1 MKNFGK
7 YSVLALLAMFFF
19 SCGNANKGKE
29 EGARIATD
37 TAAAD
42 SLSKAAAQLGKV
54 EFEESAF
61 DFGQV
66 KEGAQ
71 VKHTFV
77 LKNTGD
83 APVIISKVTA
93 SCGCTQPEFSKS
105 PILPGGT
112 SEIHV
117 TFNSEGQVGKQQ
129 KIITI
134 QSNASNGLTT
144 VQLKGEVLAK

>member
-1 MKNFGK
+1 MKNLSK
-7 YSVLALLAMFFF
+7 YSVLALAATFFF
-19 SCGNANKGKE
+19 SCGNAQKAKD
-29 EGARIATD
+29 EGTKTETEAVAT
-37 TAAAD
+37 D

-83 APVIISKVTA
+83 APVILSKVTA

-105 PILPGGT
+105 PILPGET
-112 SEIHV
+112 SDIQV

>member
-1 MKNFGK
+1 MKNLSK
-7 YSVLALLAMFFF
+7 YSVLALTAVFFV
-19 SCGNANKGKE
+19 SCGNAQKGKE
-29 EGARIATD
+29 EAKVSSEVVAS
-37 TAAAD
+37 D
-42 SLSKAAAQLGKV
+42 SLSKAAAQMGKV
-54 EFEESAF
+54 EFEEPAF

-71 VKHTFV
+71 VKHTFI
-77 LKNTGD
+77 LKNAGD
-83 APVIISKVTA
+83 APVILSKVTA

-105 PILPGGT
+105 PILPGAT

-129 KIITI
+129 KIITV
-134 QSNASNGLTT
+134 QSNASNGMTT

>member
-1 MKNFGK
+1 MKNFSK
-7 YSVLALLAMFFF
+7 YSVLALASVLFF
-19 SCGNANKGKE
+19 SCGNAQKE
-29 EGARIATD
+29 KVEAATIGP
-37 TAAAD
+37 AAAATD
-42 SLSKAAAQLGKV
+42 SLSKAAAQLGKI
-54 EFEESAF
+54 EFAESAF

-66 KEGAQ
+66 KEGAE

-83 APVIISKVTA
+83 APVILSKVTA

-112 SEIHV
+112 SDIRV
-117 TFNSEGQVGKQQ
+117 TFKSEGQVGKQQ

-134 QSNASNGLTT
+134 QSNASNGMTT
-144 VQLKGEVLAK
+144 VQLKGEVLPK

>member
-1 MKNFGK
+1 M
-7 YSVLALLAMFFF
+7 
-19 SCGNANKGKE
+19 
-29 EGARIATD
+29 
-37 TAAAD
+37 
-42 SLSKAAAQLGKV
+42 GKV

-77 LKNTGD
+77 LKNSGD

-105 PILPGGT
+105 PILPGGK

>member
-1 MKNFGK
+1 MKNIVK
-7 YSVLALLAMFFF
+7 YSVLALSAVLLF
-19 SCGNANKGKE
+19 SCGNTNKGKE
-29 EGARIATD
+29 EGAKIATD

-77 LKNTGD
+77 LKNSGD

>member
-1 MKNFGK
+1 MKNLSK
-7 YSVLALLAMFFF
+7 YSVLALALIFFF
-19 SCGNANKGKE
+19 SCGNAQKVKDESAKKE
-29 EGARIATD
+29 TD
-37 TAAAD
+37 AVMTD

-54 EFEESAF
+54 EFEESAY

-77 LKNTGD
+77 LKNAGD
-83 APVIISKVTA
+83 APVILSKVTA

-105 PILPGGT
+105 PILPGET
-112 SEIHV
+112 SNIQV

>member
-1 MKNFGK
+1 
-7 YSVLALLAMFFF
+7 
-19 SCGNANKGKE
+19 
-29 EGARIATD
+29 
-37 TAAAD
+37 
-42 SLSKAAAQLGKV
+42 
-54 EFEESAF
+54 
-61 DFGQV
+61 
-66 KEGAQ
+66 
-71 VKHTFV
+71 V
-77 LKNTGD
+77 LKNSGD

-105 PILPGGT
+105 PILPGGK

-144 VQLKGEVLAK
+144 VQLKGEVLGK

>member
-1 MKNFGK
+1 MKNFSK
-7 YSVLALLAMFFF
+7 YSVLALASVLFF
-19 SCGNANKGKE
+19 SCGNSQKGQAE
-29 EGARIATD
+29 IAKTG
-37 TAAAD
+37 TEAVATD
-42 SLSKAAAQLGKV
+42 SLSKAAAQLGKI
-54 EFEESAF
+54 EFAESAF

-66 KEGAQ
+66 KEGAE

-83 APVIISKVTA
+83 APVILSKVTA

-112 SEIHV
+112 SDIRV
-117 TFNSEGQVGKQQ
+117 TFKSEGQVGKQQ

-134 QSNASNGLTT
+134 QSNASNGMTT
-144 VQLKGEVLAK
+144 VQLKGEVLPK

>member
-1 MKNFGK
+1 MKNLSK
-7 YSVLALLAMFFF
+7 YSVLALTAVFFV
-19 SCGNANKGKE
+19 SCGNAQKGKE
-29 EGARIATD
+29 EAKVSSEVVAS
-37 TAAAD
+37 D
-42 SLSKAAAQLGKV
+42 SLSRAAAQMGKV
-54 EFEESAF
+54 EFEEPAF

-71 VKHTFV
+71 VKHTFI

-83 APVIISKVTA
+83 APVILSKVTA

-105 PILPGGT
+105 PILPGAT

-129 KIITI
+129 KIITV
-134 QSNASNGLTT
+134 QSNASNGMTT

>member
-1 MKNFGK
+1 MKNLSK
-7 YSVLALLAMFFF
+7 YSVLALTAVFFV
-19 SCGNANKGKE
+19 SCGNAQKGKE
-29 EGARIATD
+29 EAKVSSEVVAS
-37 TAAAD
+37 D
-42 SLSKAAAQLGKV
+42 SLSKAAAQMGKV
-54 EFEESAF
+54 EFEEPAF

-71 VKHTFV
+71 VKHTFI

-83 APVIISKVTA
+83 APVILSKVTA

-105 PILPGGT
+105 PILPGAT

-129 KIITI
+129 KIITV
-134 QSNASNGLTT
+134 QSNASNGMTT

>member
-1 MKNFGK
+1 MKNFSK
-7 YSVLALLAMFFF
+7 YSALALTAILFF
-19 SCGNANKGKE
+19 SCGNAQKE
-29 EGARIATD
+29 KVEAATIGP
-37 TAAAD
+37 AAVATD

-54 EFEESAF
+54 EFAESAF

-66 KEGAQ
+66 KEGEQ

-77 LKNTGD
+77 VKNTGD

>member
-1 MKNFGK
+1 MKNLSK
-7 YSVLALLAMFFF
+7 YSVLALTAVFFV
-19 SCGNANKGKE
+19 SCGNAQKGKE
-29 EGARIATD
+29 EAKVSSEVVAS
-37 TAAAD
+37 D
-42 SLSKAAAQLGKV
+42 SLSKAAAQMGKV

-61 DFGQV
+61 GFGLV

-71 VKHTFV
+71 VKHTFI

-83 APVIISKVTA
+83 APVILSKVTA

-105 PILPGGT
+105 PILPGAT

-129 KIITI
+129 KIITV
-134 QSNASNGLTT
+134 QSNASNGMTT

>member
-7 YSVLALLAMFFF
+7 YSVLVLASVLFF
-19 SCGNANKGKE
+19 SCGNAQKGKE
-29 EGARIATD
+29 EANKTGTEAVAT
-37 TAAAD
+37 D
-42 SLSKAAAQLGKV
+42 SLSKAAAELGKV
-54 EFEESAF
+54 ELAESAF
-61 DFGQV
+61 DFGQI

-71 VKHTFV
+71 VKHSFV

-83 APVIISKVTA
+83 APVILSKVTA

-112 SEIHV
+112 SDIQV

>member
-1 MKNFGK
+1 MKNFSK
-7 YSVLALLAMFFF
+7 YSVLALASALFF
-19 SCGNANKGKE
+19 SCGNAQKE
-29 EGARIATD
+29 KVEAATIGP
-37 TAAAD
+37 AAVATD
-42 SLSKAAAQLGKV
+42 SLSKAAAQLGKI

-61 DFGQV
+61 DFGQI
-66 KEGAQ
+66 KEGAE

-83 APVIISKVTA
+83 APVILSKVNA

-112 SEIHV
+112 SDIRV
-117 TFNSEGQVGKQQ
+117 TFKSEGQVGKQQ
-129 KIITI
+129 KIITV
-134 QSNASNGLTT
+134 QSNASNSMTT

>member
-1 MKNFGK
+1 MKNLSK
-7 YSVLALLAMFFF
+7 YSVLALTAVFFF
-19 SCGNANKGKE
+19 SCGNAQKGKE
-29 EGARIATD
+29 EAKVSSEVVAS
-37 TAAAD
+37 D
-42 SLSKAAAQLGKV
+42 SLSKAAAQMGKV
-54 EFEESAF
+54 EFEEPAF

-71 VKHTFV
+71 VKHTFI

-83 APVIISKVTA
+83 APVILSKVTA

-105 PILPGGT
+105 PILPGAT

-129 KIITI
+129 KIITV
-134 QSNASNGLTT
+134 QSNASNGMTT

>member
-1 MKNFGK
+1 MKNIGK
-7 YSVLALLAMFFF
+7 YSVLALSAVFFF
-19 SCGNANKGKE
+19 SCGNAQKE
-29 EGARIATD
+29 KQEGTKTGTD
-37 TAAAD
+37 TAAVD

-83 APVIISKVTA
+83 APVILSKVTA

-105 PILPGGT
+105 PVLPGAT
-112 SEIHV
+112 SEVHV

>member
-19 SCGNANKGKE
+19 SCGNASKGKE

-83 APVIISKVTA
+83 APIIISKVTA

>member
-1 MKNFGK
+1 MKNLSK
-7 YSVLALLAMFFF
+7 YSVLALTAIFFV
-19 SCGNANKGKE
+19 SCGNAQKGKE
-29 EGARIATD
+29 EAKVSSEVVAS
-37 TAAAD
+37 D
-42 SLSKAAAQLGKV
+42 SLSKAAAQMGKV
-54 EFEESAF
+54 EFEEPAF

-71 VKHTFV
+71 VKHTFI

-83 APVIISKVTA
+83 APVILSKVTA

-105 PILPGGT
+105 PILPGAT

-129 KIITI
+129 KIITV
-134 QSNASNGLTT
+134 QSNASNGMTT

>member
-93 SCGCTQPEFSKS
+93 SCGCTQAEFSKS

>member
-7 YSVLALLAMFFF
+7 YSVLALSAVLLF
-19 SCGNANKGKE
+19 SCGNAQKGKD
-29 EGARIATD
+29 EGSKTATE

-42 SLSKAAAQLGKV
+42 SLSKAA
-54 EFEESAF
+54 AF

-77 LKNTGD
+77 LKNSGD

-105 PILPGGT
+105 PILPGGK

>member
-7 YSVLALLAMFFF
+7 YSVLALSVVLLF
-19 SCGNANKGKE
+19 SCGNAQKGKE
-29 EGARIATD
+29 EGSKTATE

-77 LKNTGD
+77 LKNSGD

-105 PILPGGT
+105 PILPGGK

>member
-1 MKNFGK
+1 MKNLSK
-7 YSVLALLAMFFF
+7 YSVVALAAVFFF
-19 SCGNANKGKE
+19 SCGNAQKE
-29 EGARIATD
+29 NEAGTKTGSEVVAT
-37 TAAAD
+37 D

-66 KEGAQ
+66 KEGEQ

-77 LKNTGD
+77 LKNIGD
-83 APVIISKVTA
+83 APVILSKVTA

-112 SEIHV
+112 SDIHV

-134 QSNASNGLTT
+134 QSNASNGMTT